1 MTNCTHLVLG
11 VTNGLCEQS
20 KKLGEHEQASTR
32 LNFASKSSKGKI
44 LRADKKFNGPFIT
57 PSIQDDRNTRF
68 PSTTNYKNNNI
79 IKRFYIE
86 NSPLDGTVQSGQ
98 SAIM

>member
-1 MTNCTHLVLG
+1 MSFFPYFNYNSAVFYRIIL
-11 VTNGLCEQS
+11 QD
-20 KKLGEHEQASTR
+20 KLHS
-32 LNFASKSSKGKI
+32 
-44 LRADKKFNGPFIT
+44 FN
-57 PSIQDDRNTRF
+57 IQDDRSTRF
-68 PSTTNYKNNNI
+68 PCTTNYKNNNI